1 MANRNSSDPNTT
13 TSKSNTIPINVK
25 IGGHVKDTFVIH
37 SVYAKEQKMKQIL
50 NKITNH
56 VQQTYHP
63 IQYELFRIKP
73 GSFTG
78 YGCEIAA
85 VENTSITEYDIDEI
99 TQQGLIVDVN
109 VQFHHEVSNVS
120 ISCPQMKR
128 LKTKDAT
135 KCTVYREMK
144 ENHKFVQNTFIIWNS
159 ILISQ
164 TNMV

>member
-1 MANRNSSDPNTT
+1 MGNSNQPNDV
-13 TSKSNTIPINVK
+13 NVEINVTVSDVHC
-25 IGGHVKDTFVIH
+25 GGDMRDTFVIH